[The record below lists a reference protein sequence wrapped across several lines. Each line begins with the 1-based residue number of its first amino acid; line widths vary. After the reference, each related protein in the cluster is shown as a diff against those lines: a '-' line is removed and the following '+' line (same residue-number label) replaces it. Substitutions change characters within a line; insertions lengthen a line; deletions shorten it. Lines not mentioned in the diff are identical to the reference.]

1 MHWLSPCGWRCGPEI
16 HNTTVKENI
25 MSDEVKQIIK
35 SVNDGDMVATR
46 DAFNQAVAQKI
57 YDNIESKKEEIATT
71 IFNKTENE
79 QE

>member
-1 MHWLSPCGWRCGPEI
+1 
-16 HNTTVKENI
+16 
-25 MSDEVKQIIK
+25 MSDEIKQIIK
-35 SVNDGDMVATR
+35 NVNDGDMVGTR

-79 QE
+79 SE

>member
-1 MHWLSPCGWRCGPEI
+1 
-16 HNTTVKENI
+16 
-25 MSDEVKQIIK
+25 MSNEVKQIIK

>member
-1 MHWLSPCGWRCGPEI
+1 
-16 HNTTVKENI
+16 

-57 YDNIESKKEEIATT
+57 YDNIESKKEEIA
-71 IFNKTENE
+71 IFNAFFYSKISSNFLLSFWISNRYNTL
-79 QE
+79 